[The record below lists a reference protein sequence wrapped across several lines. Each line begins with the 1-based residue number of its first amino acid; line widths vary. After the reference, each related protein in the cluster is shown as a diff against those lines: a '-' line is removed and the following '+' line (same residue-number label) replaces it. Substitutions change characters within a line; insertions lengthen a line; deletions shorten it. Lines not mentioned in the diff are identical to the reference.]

1 MPPRTHSVADPAGRP
16 HLIRRR
22 LHLTPAFHQVDMMS
36 VVHNVQYFYWF
47 EQGRLQ
53 IMEELMSLDA
63 AVKLGVAMPV
73 VENQCLYFKP
83 VRYGDPL
90 VLITEHQC
98 LRTWEGKMT
107 FTHSLVHRKLKTEM
121 ACGRT
126 TATLIDATTGRLVK
140 EWPDNLWRRYQAL
153 ADGEL
158 MVNECQAKDS

>member
-1 MPPRTHSVADPAGRP
+1 MLPELPLSADPGGRP
-16 HLIRRR
+16 RAIRRS

-53 IMEELMSLDA
+53 IMEELMPLDE

-73 VENQCLYFKP
+73 VENRCLYRRP

-90 VLITEHQC
+90 VLVTEHQC
-98 LRTWEGKMT
+98 MRGWEGRLV

-121 ACGRT
+121 ASGRS
-126 TATLIDATTGRLVK
+126 TATLVEMATGRLVK
-140 EWPDNLWRRYQAL
+140 EWPHDLWRRYL
-153 ADGEL
+153 SMADPDPGPHGRA
-158 MVNECQAKDS
+158 V